1 MSSDLDYQNT
11 AQEPDM
17 QTLVARQRLLI
28 GTETIEKGE
37 KFTISKRKAPLLI
50 SESMAE
56 PAKAKKS
63 KAVNQ

>member
-1 MSSDLDYQNT
+1 MQN
-11 AQEPDM
+11 
-17 QTLVARQRLLI
+17 LVARQRLLI